1 MTNQILTK
9 LVQAYEGSN
18 IDGLS
23 ILYFSLVYKLFISF
37 CLNPLLNF
45 VKVIMRVWLS
55 GWRPPNTCF
64 FFSVFVGIF
73 RIIKQDI

>member
-1 MTNQILTK
+1 MINRILTK

-18 IDGLS
+18 IEGLS

-37 CLNPLLNF
+37 YLNPLLIF
-45 VKVIMRVWLS
+45 VQVIMTAWPS

-64 FFSVFVGIF
+64 FYSVFVGIF
-73 RIIKQDI
+73 RLPS